1 MIAGLAR
8 DTRGVASVEFAI
20 VAVFMMTSILNAAD
34 VGGYVY
40 QAMEV
45 ENAAQMAVQ
54 TALQGCTVAQVPVT
68 TTCPNF
74 TSKITTAI
82 NSTSLGTGITIK
94 SGSPTEAYYC
104 VNVSNTLVQ
113 VGALGSKPANCSAV
127 GNAAVVP
134 GDYVIISVTYTY
146 VPIMAGAS
154 VVAFLETPIVRSAT
168 MRVA

>member
-1 MIAGLAR
+1 MITALFR

-54 TALQGCTVAQVPVT
+54 TALQNCTVAQVPVT
-68 TTCPNF
+68 TVCPGF
-74 TSKITTAI
+74 AGKVTTAI
-82 NSTSLGTGITIK
+82 TSTSLGSGITLQG
-94 SGSPTEAYYC
+94 GSPTEAYYC
-104 VNVSNTLVQ
+104 VNGSNTLVH
-113 VGALGSKPANCSAV
+113 VGALGSKPANCAAV
-127 GNAAVVP
+127 GNATTMP
-134 GDYVIISVTYTY
+134 GDYVVITVTYTY

-154 VVAFLETPIVRSAT
+154 VVAYMQTPIVRRAM